1 MRKMY
6 LVFTIIFSAL
16 FLSACDSFGN
26 PPGVL
31 GISDAYYDNSTGEI
45 VLSYEMEIL
54 DVQDGELVTTS
65 DLVFLEAR
73 LNGTD
78 EWFEID
84 NLANLAGKNIS
95 VDYAIMET
103 SKNVFVISAEFDWN
117 DLGTWGSLYDKIT
130 DQPTENAIVNARLLA
145 ENASGN
151 LIKTDT
157 NKIVVLDSL
166 DDFIVVEEKEI
177 LLIFP
182 KSKDQDIKELRK
194 RVKDKFGD
202 QHI

>member
-1 MRKMY
+1 
-6 LVFTIIFSAL
+6 
-16 FLSACDSFGN
+16 
-26 PPGVL
+26 
-31 GISDAYYDNSTGEI
+31 
-45 VLSYEMEIL
+45 MEPS
-54 DVQDGELVTTS
+54 E
-65 DLVFLEAR
+65 
-73 LNGTD
+73 
-78 EWFEID
+78 
-84 NLANLAGKNIS
+84 
-95 VDYAIMET
+95 
-103 SKNVFVISAEFDWN
+103 NVYVIPATFDWN